1 MKRKRQ
7 PPCADRREPGAEGS
21 TAGTPVLPGGCAI
34 RRGVPSEGACG
45 EAAAAAGNRDRHAA
59 ESRKVRRE
67 REQKLTPK
75 RRGGEKTAAANYFQ

>member
-45 EAAAAAGNRDRHAA
+45 EAAAAGNRDRHAA